1 MQGGNDEPILVAIV
15 EDDRATLQGLRA
27 LIDGTPGYRCVG
39 AWGSVEEALARAS
52 FDPPRILLLDIDL
65 PGMRGSEG
73 VVPLLER
80 HPDLVVLML
89 TVYDEEREVFESICN
104 GAQGYL
110 LKSTPPARLL
120 EAIAEAAGGGAPM
133 SPHIALKVLRLFQRT
148 GPPPRIDGSLTPR
161 ELELLGLLA
170 EGHSYR
176 AAGEAMGIT
185 ANTVRNHVR
194 SVYEKLHVHSR
205 SEAVSKAIRA
215 GLV

>member
-1 MQGGNDEPILVAIV
+1 MDHETLPVAIV
-15 EDDRATLQGLRA
+15 EDDRATLQGLRM

-39 AWGSVEEALARAS
+39 AWGSVEEALARS
-52 FDPPRILLLDIDL
+52 PCDPPRVLLLDIDL
-65 PGMRGSEG
+65 PGMAGSDG

-80 HPDLVVLML
+80 HPELVVLML
-89 TVYDEEREVFESICN
+89 TVYDEERDVFESICN
-104 GAQGYL
+104 GARGYL

-120 EAIAEAAGGGAPM
+120 EAIAEAAAGGAPM
-133 SPHIALKVLRLFQRT
+133 SPDVAYKVIRLFRRT
-148 GPPPRIDGSLTPR
+148 GPPPRIDVSLTER

-170 EGHSYR
+170 EGHSYQ

-185 ANTVRNHVR
+185 VNTVRNHVR
-194 SVYEKLHVHSR
+194 SIYDKLHVHSR

>member
-1 MQGGNDEPILVAIV
+1 
-15 EDDRATLQGLRA
+15 
-27 LIDGTPGYRCVG
+27 
-39 AWGSVEEALARAS
+39 
-52 FDPPRILLLDIDL
+52 
-65 PGMRGSEG
+65 
-73 VVPLLER
+73 
-80 HPDLVVLML
+80 
-89 TVYDEEREVFESICN
+89 
-104 GAQGYL
+104 
-110 LKSTPPARLL
+110 
-120 EAIAEAAGGGAPM
+120 M
-133 SPHIALKVLRLFQRT
+133 SPHVARKVIRLFQRT